1 MLEVERWHRAG
12 AHPQSAEDSQQ
23 TNGVRLLCAS
33 QYPERYE
40 LEGGPAYVF
49 QPDRRDFFKLLGG
62 GIAVLLLLNNEA
74 EAQESGG
81 GRRRGGGNQPK
92 EIGAWL
98 HIGADSKITAMTG
111 KVEVGQNTR
120 TALTQAVAE
129 ELRVPASS
137 VKLVMGDTALVPYD
151 AGTFGSQS
159 TPQMAP
165 QMRRVAATAREMLL
179 DLAAE
184 KWHAPRE
191 SLVIAGGFV
200 SQKGVDLKASFGE
213 LTAGKDQVRSVMQ
226 GPVEKPLGQSI
237 AKIDARDIVTGKHKY
252 ASDVKREAMLH
263 GKVLRP
269 PSYGATLAMVDP
281 APQLIRE
288 GNFAGIVDANPEA
301 LPSTLKTIT
310 AVWKTTPQVSSAD
323 IYAHLKQTV
332 QGQPKKLTEGW
343 DDCAHKLETTY
354 NIAYIAHI
362 PLEPRAAVAE
372 WNDGKLTVWTG
383 TQRPFG
389 VRTELAQAFQIPEDR
404 VRVIVPDTGS
414 GYGGKHT
421 GEAAIEAARLA
432 KSAGKPV
439 KLVWTRK
446 EEFDWAY
453 FRPAGVIEIRS
464 GTRKDGTIAAWDYHN
479 YNSGGS
485 GLATPYDIAHK
496 VVEFHRT
503 DSPLKQGS
511 YRGLAATANHFAR
524 ESHMD
529 EIAHAAG
536 IDPLQFRLQNLKD
549 QRMRNVLEAA
559 AKKFG
564 WDRSKTRPNQ
574 GFGLSCGTE
583 KGSYLAS
590 CVEIATGPKIKIER
604 VVTVFECGA
613 IVNPRHLQNQV
624 EGSVIM
630 GLGGALFE
638 AIAFEN
644 GKLTNGLLSKYRVPR
659 FSDVPALETV
669 LLDRKDLASAGA
681 GETPIIALAPA
692 VGNAIF
698 HATGKR
704 VRSMPMA
711 PDES

>member
-1 MLEVERWHRAG
+1 MLEVER
-12 AHPQSAEDSQQ
+12 
-23 TNGVRLLCAS
+23 
-33 QYPERYE
+33 YE
-40 LEGGPAYVF
+40 LQNGPAYLF
-49 QPDRRDFFKLLGG
+49 EPDRRDFFKLLGC
-62 GIAVLLLLNNEA
+62 GIAVLLLLGEDA

-81 GRRRGGGNQPK
+81 RGGRGRGNQPQD
-92 EIGAWL
+92 IGAWL
-98 HIGADSKITAMTG
+98 HIGEDNKVTVLTG

-129 ELRVPASS
+129 ELHVGPEW

-179 DLAAE
+179 DFAAE
-184 KWHAPRE
+184 KWQADRA
-191 SLVIAGGFV
+191 SITISDGRVMQSGSGR
-200 SQKGVDLKASFGE
+200 GASFGE
-213 LTAGKDQVRSVMQ
+213 LTSGRNIVRTVMQ
-226 GPVEKPLGQSI
+226 GPVAKPLGLSV
-237 AKIDARDIVTGKHKY
+237 AKIDARAIVTGAHKY
-252 ASDVKREAMLH
+252 STDVKRGGMLH
-263 GKVLRP
+263 GKVLR
-269 PSYGATLAMVDP
+269 AP
-281 APQLIRE
+281 AYQSILESAAGPHLIRE
-288 GNFAGIVDANPEA
+288 GKFAGIVGANPEA
-301 LPSTLKTIT
+301 VAAALRQTK
-310 AVWKTTPQVSSAD
+310 AEWKTTPQISSANLFP
-323 IYAHLKQTV
+323 HLTQTA
-332 QGQPKKLTEGW
+332 QGERRALRRDVGW
-343 DDCAHKLETTY
+343 EDCEHKIQSTY
-354 NIAYIAHI
+354 TIAYIAHV

-389 VRTELAQAFQIPEDR
+389 VRSELAQAFQIPEDR

-453 FRPAGVIEIRS
+453 FRPAGVIDIRS
-464 GTRKDGTIAAWDYHN
+464 GTRKDGTISVWDYHN

-485 GLATPYDIAHK
+485 GLATPYDISLK
-496 VVEFHRT
+496 LIEFHRT

-529 EIAHAAG
+529 EIARAAG
-536 IDPLQFRLQNLKD
+536 IDPLKFRLQNLKD
-549 QRMRNVLEAA
+549 ARMKAVLEAA
-559 AKKFG
+559 SAKFG
-564 WDRSKTRPNQ
+564 WGRAKTRPNQ
-574 GFGLSCGTE
+574 GFGISCGFE
-583 KGSYLAS
+583 KGGYVAS
-590 CVEIATGPKIKIER
+590 CVEVSTAPKIKIER

-613 IVNPRHLQNQV
+613 IVNPMHLQNQV
-624 EGSVIM
+624 EGAVIM
-630 GLGGALFE
+630 GIGGALFE

-659 FSDVPALETV
+659 FSDVPVLETV
-669 LLDRKDLASAGA
+669 LLDRKDLPSAGA
-681 GETPIIALAPA
+681 GESPIVALAPA
-692 VGNAIF
+692 VGNAICD
-698 HATGKR
+698 ATGKR
-704 VRSMPMA
+704 IRSMPMA
-711 PDES
+711 PLNS